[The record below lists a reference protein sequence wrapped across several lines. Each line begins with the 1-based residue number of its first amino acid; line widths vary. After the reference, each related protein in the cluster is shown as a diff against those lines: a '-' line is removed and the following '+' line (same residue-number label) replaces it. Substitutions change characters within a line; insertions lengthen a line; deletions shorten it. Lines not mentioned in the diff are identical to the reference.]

1 MAMPQLSL
9 LFIGTL
15 ATAAGFTGLSYDF
28 DDEWTAPLLAFIS
41 AILWG
46 LFGMS
51 SLDVLVPAGS
61 STSSIEIFSLALLGF
76 ALGFTTLLFAV
87 YEFFM
92 AWKESTN
99 DVDPGAIGR

>member
-15 ATAAGFTGLSYDF
+15 AALAGFFGLTYDF
-28 DDEWTAPLLAFIS
+28 EDEWTAPLLSFLS
-41 AILWG
+41 SVLWG

-51 SLDVLVPAGS
+51 SQDIMVPAGTETQS
-61 STSSIEIFSLALLGF
+61 MQIMSLVLLGF
-76 ALGFTTLLFAV
+76 ALAFVTLLFAV
-87 YEFFM
+87 YALFE

-99 DVDPGAIGR
+99 AVDPGAIGR